1 MAWGGWATCRTAG
14 TAGMCA
20 AAQAALCK
28 ATARHR
34 QLVLQL
40 GGSADS
46 LRLTGK
52 EGACVLLAGL
62 RQAPVSP
69 KERQELERLWVLFLS
84 ALELF
89 LEDLCQAHHF
99 CQLFS
104 VLGGSTAPMHTRL
117 EGWELPSHKR
127 DRRGGDPTQPPSIP
141 RLEEIEQVRA
151 MLVEMES
158 RANIPLWM
166 VEATAGGAVLL
177 PAPKGGRG
185 VSAPGHS
192 PAWFFQSSAACVFRG
207 LSMFGSGHGS
217 CVSRW
222 GGLEPRVPLPSA
234 VLGDTHPATSP
245 SPPP

>member
-52 EGACVLLAGL
+52 EGCVLLAGL

-166 VEATAGGAVLL
+166 VEATAGGARWHCSTHGSGWVGVGLMLGTVAGCSDLGTGEQASGFLALGLLRVCLPHVLL
-177 PAPKGGRG
+177 VG
-185 VSAPGHS
+185 
-192 PAWFFQSSAACVFRG
+192 
-207 LSMFGSGHGS
+207 
-217 CVSRW
+217 
-222 GGLEPRVPLPSA
+222 
-234 VLGDTHPATSP
+234 
-245 SPPP
+245 